1 MLFNTIIKRND
12 NYFLWNGESILL
24 QISFWISVLI
34 ICIWINKYIFQEAK
48 EERIIKRN
56 RDGRIFDW
64 EKQVHLCSS
73 AEKGPKCRLPS
84 QHQNPERFL
93 ALSITLHLFIVSLTC
108 STCKLQL
115 PITALDLLLS
125 AIHHF
130 VKKKFK
136 YFFGLFV
143 NRNRFIHFCFF

>member
-1 MLFNTIIKRND
+1 MTTI
-12 NYFLWNGESILL
+12 FLWNEESILL

-56 RDGRIFDW
+56 RHGRIFDW

-93 ALSITLHLFIVSLTC
+93 ALSIKLLHLFIVSLTC

-130 VKKKFK
+130 VN
-136 YFFGLFV
+136 FFLF
-143 NRNRFIHFCFF
+143 FCLLIEIDPFTSAFF